1 MRGLERRLGASQ
13 DSHRSP
19 PDAARTLP
27 KTRPGRLQ
35 TRIKRGKTPEPVGTR
50 SSREY
55 APNTLPKINVASL
68 PEILIE
74 LSWLS
79 HYPSSVTLSILTLLV
94 PFFRPAP
101 TYSDQ
106 GSLGLQ
112 AITYVKFQL
121 LCFVV
126 YNSWKYIK
134 LNMHRRGSMSGHDPV
149 VDALDTVSDRV

>member
-1 MRGLERRLGASQ
+1 MYRYSRVQLYKLSSAHLSEVALSRGQLREVKLRGLERRLGASQ

-55 APNTLPKINVASL
+55 APNTLPKINVDSL

-112 AITYVKFQL
+112 VITYVKFQL
-121 LCFVV
+121 L
-126 YNSWKYIK
+126 
-134 LNMHRRGSMSGHDPV
+134 
-149 VDALDTVSDRV
+149 